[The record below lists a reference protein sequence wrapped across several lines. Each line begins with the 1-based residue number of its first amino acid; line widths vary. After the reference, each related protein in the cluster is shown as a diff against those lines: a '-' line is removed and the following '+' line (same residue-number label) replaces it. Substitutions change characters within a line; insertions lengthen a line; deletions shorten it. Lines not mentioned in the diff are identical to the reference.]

1 MNLLI
6 VEDNLYF
13 QEKVKSVLMRLCP
26 KSSIITV
33 DHLKDIE
40 NDHSSF
46 DVCFMDI
53 ELPDGDGIEFLKNIQ
68 IDFRLLSILLRM
80 KIGYMKHSEK
90 IYMDLFQNQVK
101 IVNRRYGIF

>member
-26 KSSIITV
+26 RSSIIAI
-33 DHLKDIE
+33 DHLEDIE

-68 IDFRLLSILLRM
+68 IDFLLSSIFTSHEDRVYEAFGKM
-80 KIGYMKHSEK
+80 
-90 IYMDLFQNQVK
+90 YMDLFQNQVK
-101 IVNRRYGIF
+101 ILNRRYWIF

>member
-26 KSSIITV
+26 RSSIIAI
-33 DHLKDIE
+33 DHLEDIE

-68 IDFRLLSILLRM
+68 IDFLLSSILLPM
-80 KIGYMKHSEK
+80 KIGYMKRSEK
-90 IYMDLFQNQVK
+90 MYMDLFQNQVK
-101 IVNRRYGIF
+101 ILNRRYWIF